1 MLRKEIFEMSNM
13 YISTKEIQISYADTD
28 MMGVIYHANY
38 IKWLELGR
46 AQLIEDVGFD
56 YLDMEKLGYY
66 APVYNL
72 EITYKKSIKLG
83 DKAFVKTWVEENH
96 GLRTVYG
103 FQIVNGE
110 GEVCAEGTTTHI
122 VVKKDKDHFKP
133 IQFKKAFPEWFQK
146 YEEIKKK

>member
-1 MLRKEIFEMSNM
+1 MDNM
-13 YISTKEIQISYADTD
+13 YVATQEIQFSYADTD

-46 AQLIEDVGFD
+46 TKLIEDIGYD
-56 YLDMEKLGYY
+56 YMDMEKAGYY

-72 EITYKKSIKLG
+72 EITYEKPVKLG
-83 DKAFVKTWVEENH
+83 DRVFVKTWVDVNQ

-110 GEVCAEGTTTHI
+110 EEVCAKGTTTHI
-122 VVKKDKDHFKP
+122 VVKKENGKFKP
-133 IQFKKAFPEWFQK
+133 VQFKKAFPEWFQK
-146 YEEIKKK
+146 YEEIKRK